1 MSRNYPVKIG
11 CIYFLWLLFLLAGL
25 FLGINFIKLGENF
38 LGGGLNNYL
47 KNPFI
52 WAWANFDGEHYLAIA
67 SEGYRPLRHFYFP
80 VYPKIIG
87 FLVSLTGHNE
97 LKAYLFSGLFVS
109 NVFSLLSIIFFW
121 KLLRV
126 DYKKKFSL
134 GVFMVFLF
142 FPTSFYLVSVYTES
156 LFLFFVLSCFYFA
169 RKRRWFLAS
178 LLASFAGAT
187 RLVGFSLFFALIAEW
202 WLVGKNQDNKDF
214 KSLLSILFLAPL
226 GLVFYMYYLEKST
239 GDFLIF
245 LNAVEIFGDQ
255 RSSSLVILPQ
265 VFYRY
270 LFKIIPNLTLYPPYV
285 FRVFLELFI
294 AFIFLALLIYSFVKL
309 RLSYSIYFLFTY
321 IVPTLSGSFSSF
333 PRYVLVIFP
342 AFIMLGV
349 FFEKRAF
356 TMKLYLLTSAF
367 LLFVSSAL
375 FFRGYF
381 VS

>member
-1 MSRNYPVKIG
+1 MNRNYSVKIG
-11 CIYFLWLLFLLAGL
+11 LVYFLWLLFLIAGL
-25 FLGINFIKLGENF
+25 FFGINFIKLGENF

-47 KNPFI
+47 KNPFV

-67 SEGYRPLRHFYFP
+67 REGYRPLRYFYFP

-87 FLVSLTGHNE
+87 FLASLTGQNE
-97 LKAYLFSGLFVS
+97 LMAYLFSGLFVS

-126 DYKKKFSL
+126 DYKKKFSF
-134 GVFMVFLF
+134 GVLVIFLF

-156 LFLFFVLSCFYFA
+156 LFLFFVLICFYFA
-169 RKRRWFLAS
+169 RKRRWFWAS

-187 RLVGFSLFFALIAEW
+187 RLVGFSLFFALMVEW
-202 WLVGKNQDNKDF
+202 WLVAKKQDKKDF
-214 KSLLSILFLAPL
+214 KGLLSILFLAPL

-245 LNAVEIFGDQ
+245 LNTVEIFGEQ
-255 RSSSLVILPQ
+255 RSSSFVILPQ

-294 AFIFLALLIYSFVKL
+294 GLIFLGLLIYSFVKL
-309 RLSYSIYFLFTY
+309 RLSYSVYFLFTY
-321 IVPTLSGSFSSF
+321 ITPTLSGSFSSF

-342 AFIMLGV
+342 AFITLGV
-349 FFEKRAF
+349 FFEKRTF
-356 TMKLYLLTSAF
+356 IKKLYLFISAF
-367 LLFVSSAL
+367 LLFFSSAL
-375 FFRGYF
+375 FFSGYF